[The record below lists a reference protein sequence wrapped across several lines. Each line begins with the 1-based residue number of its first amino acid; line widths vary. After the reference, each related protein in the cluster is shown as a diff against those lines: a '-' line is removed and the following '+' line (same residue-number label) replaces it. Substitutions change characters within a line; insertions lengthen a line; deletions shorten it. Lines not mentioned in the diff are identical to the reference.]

1 MQVNNVFELAI
12 YIDVLLSCV
21 LNFFSRTSPLP
32 IHFTFFKKSCKLM
45 GTHVYIACQQDWL
58 LCTGWCTYCSE
69 RQCDCLCIHTEACI
83 CWTVIIKKLWMHGR
97 TQACS
102 VSGPDGLLQF
112 LRSLFCVRV
121 RNMFWLHTTHKLSVV
136 GTCCV
141 DFVQQNNCDFG
152 EFLFVFCFFLH
163 MFSPLPT
170 EIFIYFGRHLQNSHS
185 FANWLNHSLIIE
197 IPV

>member
-1 MQVNNVFELAI
+1 
-12 YIDVLLSCV
+12 
-21 LNFFSRTSPLP
+21 
-32 IHFTFFKKSCKLM
+32 
-45 GTHVYIACQQDWL
+45 
-58 LCTGWCTYCSE
+58 
-69 RQCDCLCIHTEACI
+69 
-83 CWTVIIKKLWMHGR
+83 MHGR

-152 EFLFVFCFFLH
+152 EFLFGFFFAYVFPPSHRNIHLFWQAF
-163 MFSPLPT
+163 T
-170 EIFIYFGRHLQNSHS
+170 E
-185 FANWLNHSLIIE
+185 FAQLCELTES
-197 IPV
+197 